1 MKYILKKT
9 GILIITLILVSII
22 TFGVFQ
28 ILPGDP
34 VLVMLGVD
42 ADPAKVEVLRG
53 QLGLDAP
60 LPLRYLNWVIGLLH
74 GDMGRSY
81 KYARPVKD
89 ILMQRIEPTVILAC
103 LTILITAFIGIPLG
117 IFLAK
122 SAKKWYGAVISGV
135 SQLGLSIPGF
145 WFGIILILVFAVYL
159 GVLPS
164 GGYVK
169 WEKDPVACIQSLL
182 LPACSLS
189 FGTTATVIR
198 YLRNTLLD
206 QMDMD
211 YVRTARSKGLAERRV
226 IYGHVLKNA
235 LIPVLTIFAML
246 VTDILSG
253 SIIIETVF
261 QIPGL
266 GSVITASITSRDFP
280 LLQSTVMYI
289 AALVVIINTV
299 VDLLYAAIDPRIR
312 IGR

>member
-1 MKYILKKT
+1 MKYFLKKT
-9 GILIITLILVSII
+9 GILILTLMLVSII
-22 TFGVFQ
+22 TFGIFQ

-42 ADPAKVEVLRG
+42 ADPAKAEVLRG
-53 QLGLDAP
+53 QLGLNDP
-60 LPLRYLNWVIGLLH
+60 LPLRYINWVTGLLH

-89 ILMQRIEPTVILAC
+89 ILMQRIEPTFILAMM
-103 LTILITAFIGIPLG
+103 TILITAVVGVPLG

-122 SAKKWYGAVISGV
+122 SANKWYGSLISGV
-135 SQLGLSIPGF
+135 TQIGLSIPGF
-145 WFGIILILVFAVYL
+145 WFGIILILIFAVHL
-159 GVLPS
+159 DVLPS

-169 WEKDPVACIQSLL
+169 WDKSAADCIKSLL
-182 LPACSLS
+182 LPSIALA

-206 QMDMD
+206 QIDMD
-211 YVRTARSKGLAERRV
+211 YVRTARSKGLSERKV
-226 IYGHVLKNA
+226 IYIHVLKNA

-280 LLQSTVMYI
+280 LIQSTVMYI

-299 VDLLYAAIDPRIR
+299 VDLLYAVIDPRIR